1 MELKELR
8 ISEKKRALLHTMGI
22 ENAMDLLTYYPFRY
36 ESVETKPRKEWQKE
50 DRIALEGVILNR
62 ARVIRLKGKQSV
74 TKFKLLYDEEE
85 LDIAIFN
92 RPWISAFT
100 VGKTITLIAKYEGGS
115 RMTALQ
121 YNFQPLQEQLG
132 IFPVYNVKE
141 GISQKDIRKYIDKA
155 WLAQQESIKEFLP
168 MEYLQ
173 KYRLISRSQA
183 LYFIHHPKNMEAVKQ
198 SLRHLKYEEFLK
210 FQITM
215 QALKVQEK
223 EVVHGHEK
231 RFDNEE
237 VMDLQKTLAFS
248 LTEDQIKTIEE
259 ILADLKSDHI
269 MYRMVQGDVGCG
281 KTLVAAFGMYACVLA
296 HKQAA
301 FLAPTE
307 ILAKQ
312 HGNNLKKI
320 FHDYE
325 IQVEVLYASL
335 KTHEKKDILERLARN
350 EIDILVGTHALFQE
364 GVEFHDLGMVV
375 ADEQHRFGVAQRKKM
390 LEKGDKVDFLLMSA
404 TPIPRTLAISLYGDM
419 DVSTIQTLPSG
430 RQKITTKLVHARSM
444 SSILDFVLEKI
455 DEGNQCYVV
464 CPAIEKN
471 EDYEMR
477 NVTDI
482 YQGMQASL
490 GRRYQIGLLHGKMS
504 AQEKDA
510 VMKAFVEGDLQI
522 LVSTTVIEVGVDVAN
537 ANIMVIYDAH
547 RFGLSQIHQL
557 RGRVGRGSQPGY
569 CFLLSDSKDPDSL
582 QRLKVCEKTNDG
594 FVIARYDLAL
604 RGPGDILG
612 TRQSGVPG
620 FILGDVIQ
628 DANILEVAR
637 EDAQALLKHIHDP
650 GYEQIKNY
658 IDMTIARATYL
669 D

>member
-74 TKFKLLYDEEE
+74 TKFKLLYEEEE

-296 HKQAA
+296 HKQAV

-335 KTHEKKDILERLARN
+335 KTQEKKDILERLARN

>member
-74 TKFKLLYDEEE
+74 TKFKLLYEEEE

-198 SLRHLKYEEFLK
+198 SLRHLKYEEFIK

-335 KTHEKKDILERLARN
+335 KTQEKKDILERLARN

>member
-74 TKFKLLYDEEE
+74 TKFKLLYEEEE

-183 LYFIHHPKNMEAVKQ
+183 LYFLHHPKNMEAVKQ

-335 KTHEKKDILERLARN
+335 KTQEKKDILERLARN